1 MRLALFLFLADFVQC
16 FVKSSFRSAICR
28 YIEIFRSSLSEARAA
43 VASIPR
49 GGGGRGGGGG
59 GSEGRYGGGG
69 DRYGGGRPSPY
80 DRNVDRFGGGPGQ
93 MRHHGGGHMR
103 RRGELAGPDTIY
115 QFLSRFPYSFVDLK
129 SITDSVECKSYRRT
143 LYARRRLGKRWAT
156 TLHGTSL

>member
-1 MRLALFLFLADFVQC
+1 MT
-16 FVKSSFRSAICR
+16 SFRHVFR

-49 GGGGRGGGGG
+49 GGGGRGG

-93 MRHHGGGHMR
+93 MRHHGGGGHMR
-103 RRGELAGPDTIY
+103 RRGELAGLDT
-115 QFLSRFPYSFVDLK
+115 
-129 SITDSVECKSYRRT
+129 T
-143 LYARRRLGKRWAT
+143 
-156 TLHGTSL
+156 